1 MNLVLLDA
9 AAGATA
15 QQLPKQ
21 LPQPLPKHM
30 FSKAVAP
37 RPRRPLPKPIAAA
50 KADAPKQH
58 PMQQLPEPTAVPKRQ
73 GPKQIA
79 KHVFSKA
86 AASKA
91 AGSKAAGI
99 AAAAAT
105 LDGRCFEGMRQ
116 QKQEVN
122 AMAGAPKASRY
133 RSDMLNLLFVWAVL
147 LKNQFDVKRV
157 AMSAMR
163 VTTGNLFQCGSN
175 RQPPEPP
182 NPKNRV

>member
-1 MNLVLLDA
+1 MRETSVSQHHFLVWVQWTASRTAASKNQLQKSLNFILLDA

-91 AGSKAAGI
+91 AGSKAAGT
-99 AAAAAT
+99 AA
-105 LDGRCFEGMRQ
+105 LIQRLQLLNQWHGMAR
-116 QKQEVN
+116 
-122 AMAGAPKASRY
+122 ASKA
-133 RSDMLNLLFVWAVL
+133 
-147 LKNQFDVKRV
+147 
-157 AMSAMR
+157 
-163 VTTGNLFQCGSN
+163 CGS
-175 RQPPEPP
+175 RS
-182 NPKNRV
+182 KR